1 MPVVRSHDGEAP
13 PRGAACRGNLDDS
26 LIEGAGVELE
36 PAIALGLHRTEEAGL
51 LKIGEG
57 LVGQAAQLLGPRRA
71 LADRRHQIAHAAEK
85 VVGCHRRLRIAG
97 FGRPDAMM
105 LARQTGGRAM
115 PQAGRIAFG
124 NMEAVTFGRPAAEA
138 LSEQARRYEAER
150 VFLMVSG
157 TLNRD
162 TDEIAKVRRALGNR
176 YAGIFDRM
184 PPHTP
189 RHAVIEAAAM
199 ARDAEA
205 DLIATVGGGSVTDGA
220 KAVQL
225 CLANDI
231 RTPEALDDCRPRP
244 DGTTPELRPPSV
256 RQITV
261 PTTLSAG
268 EFSAISGITDERR
281 KVKELFRHPLIIPRA
296 VMLDPAITVHTPEW
310 LWLSTGIR
318 AVDHCVEGVCSGEAN
333 PYGDA
338 QALHGLS
345 LLTRGLPRVKADP
358 RDLEARLDCQIG
370 SWLSMAPLAAGVP
383 MGASHGI
390 GYVLGAMF
398 DIPHG
403 HTSSIML
410 PAVLRWNKTAN
421 AHSQALI
428 ANAMGHPGKDAA
440 DGLDDFIRR
449 LGMPRHLAERKV
461 GPENFDKMA
470 EQAMGTPWVPRNPRP
485 ITDPAQVREIL
496 ELAA

>member
-1 MPVVRSHDGEAP
+1 
-13 PRGAACRGNLDDS
+13 
-26 LIEGAGVELE
+26 
-36 PAIALGLHRTEEAGL
+36 
-51 LKIGEG
+51 
-57 LVGQAAQLLGPRRA
+57 
-71 LADRRHQIAHAAEK
+71 
-85 VVGCHRRLRIAG
+85 
-97 FGRPDAMM
+97 
-105 LARQTGGRAM
+105 M

-138 LSEQARRYEAER
+138 VAEEARRCEAER

-157 TLNRD
+157 TLNRA

-176 YAGIFDRM
+176 YAGVFDHM

-199 ARDAEA
+199 AREAKA

-231 RTPEALDDCRPRP
+231 RTAEALDQCRARP
-244 DGTTPELRPPSV
+244 DGTPPDLRPPTV

-268 EFSAISGITDERR
+268 EFSAIAGVTDERH
-281 KVKELFRHPLIIPRA
+281 KVKELFRHPMIIARA

-310 LWLSTGIR
+310 LFLSTGIR
-318 AVDHCVEGVCSGEAN
+318 AVDHCVEGICSGEAN
-333 PYGDA
+333 PYADA

-358 RDLEARLDCQIG
+358 GDIEARLDCQLG
-370 SWLSMAPLAAGVP
+370 SWLSMGPLAGGVP

-403 HTSSIML
+403 HTSCIML
-410 PAVLRWNKTAN
+410 PAVMRWNKPAN
-421 AHSQALI
+421 GARQAL
-428 ANAMGHPGKDAA
+428 AAAAMGHPGEEAA
-440 DGLDDFIRR
+440 DVLDAFIAG
-449 LGMPRHLAERKV
+449 LGMPRSLGAVKIGRES
-461 GPENFDKMA
+461 FDRMA
-470 EQAMGTPWVPRNPRP
+470 VQAMATPWVPRNPRP
-485 ITDPAQVREIL
+485 IAGPAQVREIL